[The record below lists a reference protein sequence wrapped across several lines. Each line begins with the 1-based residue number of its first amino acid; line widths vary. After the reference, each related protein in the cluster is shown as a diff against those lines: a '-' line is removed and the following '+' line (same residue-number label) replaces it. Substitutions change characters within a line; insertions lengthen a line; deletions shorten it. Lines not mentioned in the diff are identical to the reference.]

1 MKRLPTLVVIL
12 TTLALLVGTAQGQ
25 NLLQNG
31 SLDDPG
37 LHEND
42 AIAGWTLTEGPA
54 ANTATAA
61 TFADH
66 TSLPNGDGLGVGLWY
81 RGFEGTTFDNPRPA
95 VDADLTQTVPGTPG
109 LKYALTGWALFE
121 TNWAGG
127 LDNLPSGGTTNARW
141 PANTPSPTRT
151 EFALEFLNA
160 ASAVLSGSLVV
171 DLHDDRGQ
179 ANGAG
184 WTQHMLMATAPAGTA
199 NIRVRASMAGGVN
212 SDLNPQ
218 SAFVDDFSLVV
229 IPEPASIVLCM
240 IALAGSLALG
250 RRR

>member
-1 MKRLPTLVVIL
+1 MKRPLILYLVLSTFALV
-12 TTLALLVGTAQGQ
+12 TTGARAQ

-37 LHEND
+37 LHEMD
-42 AIAGWTLTEGPA
+42 AAVGWTLTEGPGTTNA
-54 ANTATAA
+54 ATFA

-66 TSLPNGDGLGVGLWY
+66 TTLPNGDNVGVGLWY
-81 RGFEGTTFDNPRPA
+81 RAFEGTTFDNPRPS
-95 VDADLTQTVPGTPG
+95 VNADLTQTVPGTPG
-109 LKYALTGWALFE
+109 LIYGMSGWALFE

-127 LDNLPSGGTTNARW
+127 FDNLPSGGTNNARW
-141 PANTPSPTRT
+141 PADTPSPTRT

-160 ASAVLSGSLVV
+160 TNSVLPGSVVV

-179 ANGAG
+179 TNGSG
-184 WTQHMLMATAPAGTA
+184 WVQHMLSATAPAGTA
-199 NIRVRASMAGGVN
+199 NVRVRASMLGGVN

-229 IPEPASIVLCM
+229 IPEPASVVLGM
-240 IALAGSLALG
+240 IALAGLSVM